1 MKSQVVSIHVL
12 RGVAA
17 FLVAVAHGIEH
28 AMPLPA
34 EREVDH
40 GHHLLPG
47 RRGALRSGVFHHSP
61 CYVHRADLL
70 SVHDAG
76 ILPIARPVQPQA
88 TGVHGSRWARPR
100 IRDVLQHGDGAA
112 VLLPVVAATRGPA
125 DRRYDPGPFFVGPRA
140 SVFAF
145 YANLNRMPFVYGVWI
160 AERRVTG
167 SFERVT
173 KACST
178 GSAGISPARLEP
190 ITPACPTGRRRQR
203 RVERP
208 DMVTPFELNRSIK
221 DLCA

>member
-47 RRGALRSGVFHHSP
+47 RRGALRSGVFHHSR

-76 ILPIARPVQPQA
+76 LVLALVATSLFKTMIADFGHLLRSLASSHRQTRPTRRLGCMVQGGLGLVYEMFFKMA
-88 TGVHGSRWARPR
+88 M
-100 IRDVLQHGDGAA
+100 VLLFCCRSSLQRA
-112 VLLPVVAATRGPA
+112 VLLTAGMILAHFSSG
-125 DRRYDPGPFFVGPRA
+125 RA
-140 SVFAF
+140 QAF
-145 YANLNRMPFVYGVWI
+145 SPSMPI
-160 AERRVTG
+160 STG
-167 SFERVT
+167 CPS
-173 KACST
+173 ST
-178 GSAGISPARLEP
+178 GSGSPSAG
-190 ITPACPTGRRRQR
+190 
-203 RVERP
+203 
-208 DMVTPFELNRSIK
+208 
-221 DLCA
+221 